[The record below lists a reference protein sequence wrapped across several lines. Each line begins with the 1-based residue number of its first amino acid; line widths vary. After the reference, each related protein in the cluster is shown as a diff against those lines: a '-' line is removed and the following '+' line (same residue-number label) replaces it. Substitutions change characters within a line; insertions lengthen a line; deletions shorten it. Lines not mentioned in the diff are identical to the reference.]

1 MDFLEFFNLKENPFK
16 LTPDVDFF
24 YMSSVHQEALASL
37 EYLLSSEEGFAVIIG
52 EPGTGKT
59 ITIRKFLSQ
68 IPDNVEYAYILFPN
82 LSPEELFM
90 AILEDFGIQLSDK
103 VSKNKLFSTLR
114 DFLIQKRKEGKK
126 VLVIID
132 EAQNLPVETLEEL
145 RILSNLETDKEKLLQ
160 IILLGQ
166 PELEE
171 KLNSTDLRQLRQR
184 ISILTHLSNL
194 DYREM
199 VDYINYRLSK
209 AGNSTIRIT
218 EKAYK
223 AIYKYTQG
231 NLRLINL
238 LMERALMSAFV
249 ENKHQIDK
257 ENIESAAESLALREK
272 SKRTYPVLTAILLVL
287 FVILVGG
294 LSYFYFSQKDKNE
307 RTTNIQKINNS
318 IISSISGKSGN
329 VVANILNVREN
340 PSINSKIINKLKKG
354 DKIEII
360 EEAGDWLKIKKG
372 TLQGWVKKEFIKI
385 NHGAAEKTNKSDNR
399 EEFQAY

>member
-1 MDFLEFFNLKENPFK
+1 MMDFLEFFNLKENPFK

-37 EYLLSSEEGFAVIIG
+37 EYLLNSEEGFAVIIG

-68 IPDNVEYAYILFPN
+68 IPENVEYAYILFPN

-90 AILEDFGIQLSDK
+90 AILEDFGIHLSDK

-171 KLNSTDLRQLRQR
+171 KLNSSELRQLRQR
-184 ISILTHLSNL
+184 ISILTRLSNL

-257 ENIESAAESLALREK
+257 ENIESAAESLALRKETGNK
-272 SKRTYPVLTAILLVL
+272 KYPVLIGIFALVV
-287 FVILVGG
+287 FIFAGG
-294 LSYFYFSQKDKNE
+294 FAYFYLNE
-307 RTTNIQKINNS
+307 EKEVSYKKENTEKINNS
-318 IISSISGKSGN
+318 KTYTISKKNGI
-329 VVANILNVREN
+329 VIANILNVREN
-340 PSINSKIINKLKKG
+340 PSINSKIINKLRKG
-354 DKIEII
+354 DKIEIV
-360 EEAGDWLKIKKG
+360 EEAGDWLKIQKG
-372 TLQGWVKKEFIKI
+372 TLQGWVKKEFVKI
-385 NHGAAEKTNKSDNR
+385 NNGAAKETNKSDNR
-399 EEFQAY
+399 KEL

>member
-1 MDFLEFFNLKENPFK
+1 MMDFLEFFNLKENPFK

-37 EYLLSSEEGFAVIIG
+37 EYLLNSEEGFAVIIG

-68 IPDNVEYAYILFPN
+68 IPENVEYAYILFPN

-171 KLNSTDLRQLRQR
+171 KLNSSELRQLRQR
-184 ISILTHLSNL
+184 ISILTRLSNL

-257 ENIESAAESLALREK
+257 ENIESAAESLALRKETGNK
-272 SKRTYPVLTAILLVL
+272 KYPVLIGIFALVV
-287 FVILVGG
+287 FIFAGG
-294 LSYFYFSQKDKNE
+294 FAYFYLNE
-307 RTTNIQKINNS
+307 EKEVSYKKENTEKINNS
-318 IISSISGKSGN
+318 KTYTISKKNGTVI
-329 VVANILNVREN
+329 ANILNVREN
-340 PSINSKIINKLKKG
+340 PSINSKIINKLRKG
-354 DKIEII
+354 DKIEIV
-360 EEAGDWLKIKKG
+360 EEAGDWLKIQKG
-372 TLQGWVKKEFIKI
+372 ALQGWVKKEFVKI
-385 NHGAAEKTNKSDNR
+385 NNGAAKETNKSDNR
-399 EEFQAY
+399 KEL

>member
-1 MDFLEFFNLKENPFK
+1 MMDFLEFFNLKENPFK

-24 YMSSVHQEALASL
+24 YMSSVHQEALALL
-37 EYLLSSEEGFAVIIG
+37 EYLLNSEEGFAVIIG

-257 ENIESAAESLALREK
+257 ENIESAAESLALRKETGNK
-272 SKRTYPVLTAILLVL
+272 KYPVLIGIFALV
-287 FVILVGG
+287 FFIFAGG
-294 LSYFYFSQKDKNE
+294 FAYFYLNGEKEVSYKKENTE
-307 RTTNIQKINNS
+307 KINNPKTYT
-318 IISSISGKSGN
+318 ISKKNGI
-329 VVANILNVREN
+329 VIANILNVRES
-340 PSINSKIINKLKKG
+340 PSINSKIINKLGKG
-354 DKIEII
+354 DKIEIV
-360 EEAGDWLKIKKG
+360 EEAGDWLKIQKG
-372 TLQGWVKKEFIKI
+372 ALQGWVKKEFVKI
-385 NHGAAEKTNKSDNR
+385 NNGAAKKTNKSDNR
-399 EEFQAY
+399 KEL